1 MMMMRKLF
9 LLLVLVT
16 TCNLSAQ
23 MKMRDVFK
31 QMPDSLVPYLDANNR
46 LDFIDFIDS
55 GMLSE
60 VTNSLGGKSVMQ
72 KLTDDALQIQ
82 LTESSSLSM
91 RLLDVSEQVDSVNQ
105 IVCFIRTYGSDLR
118 ESQIAFYSVKWRQL
132 PTEQYLTIPDGTW
145 TATLK
150 EEELVL
156 TPDCKLE
163 APANEEQ
170 EIISKPSI
178 ILKWKDRFVKQ
189 D

>member
-1 MMMMRKLF
+1 MRKLF

-118 ESQIAFYSVKWRQL
+118 ESQISFYSVKWHQ
-132 PTEQYLTIPDGTW
+132 
-145 TATLK
+145 
-150 EEELVL
+150 
-156 TPDCKLE
+156 
-163 APANEEQ
+163 
-170 EIISKPSI
+170 
-178 ILKWKDRFVKQ
+178 
-189 D
+189 

>member
-1 MMMMRKLF
+1 
-9 LLLVLVT
+9 
-16 TCNLSAQ
+16 
-23 MKMRDVFK
+23 
-31 QMPDSLVPYLDANNR
+31 
-46 LDFIDFIDS
+46 
-55 GMLSE
+55 
-60 VTNSLGGKSVMQ
+60 MQ

-132 PTEQYLTIPDGTW
+132 PTEQYMTIPDGTW

-170 EIISKPSI
+170 EIISKLSI